1 MSWLEIIIVLAAL
14 TIAVLSIEVSV
25 NNTLRHPLFVLKA
38 SIVGIVVGTLISP
51 IGEVIAVSYKGID
64 MLMYV
69 IASLIFGTLIVNEY
83 DKHLKGRV

>member
-1 MSWLEIIIVLAAL
+1 MSWIEIIIVLAAL
-14 TIAVLSIEVSV
+14 TIAILSIEVSV
-25 NNTLRHPLFVLKA
+25 NNLLRYPLFGLKA
-38 SIVGIVVGTLISP
+38 SIVGIFVGALISP

-69 IASLIFGTLIVNEY
+69 IVGLILGTLIVNEY

>member
-14 TIAVLSIEVSV
+14 TIAILSIEVSV
-25 NNTLRHPLFVLKA
+25 NNLLRYPLFGLKA
-38 SIVGIVVGTLISP
+38 SIVGIFVGALISP
-51 IGEVIAVSYKGID
+51 IGKVIAVSYKGID

-69 IASLIFGTLIVNEY
+69 IVGIFVGALIANEY

>member
-14 TIAVLSIEVSV
+14 TIAILSIEVSV
-25 NNTLRHPLFVLKA
+25 NNPLFGLKA
-38 SIVGIVVGTLISP
+38 SIVGIFVGALISP
-51 IGEVIAVSYKGID
+51 IGEIISISYKGID

-69 IASLIFGTLIVNEY
+69 IVGLILGTLILNEY

>member
-14 TIAVLSIEVSV
+14 TIAILSIEVSV
-25 NNTLRHPLFVLKA
+25 NNTLKYPLFALKA
-38 SIVGIVVGTLISP
+38 SIVGIFVGSLISP

-69 IASLIFGTLIVNEY
+69 IGSLIFGTLIVNEY